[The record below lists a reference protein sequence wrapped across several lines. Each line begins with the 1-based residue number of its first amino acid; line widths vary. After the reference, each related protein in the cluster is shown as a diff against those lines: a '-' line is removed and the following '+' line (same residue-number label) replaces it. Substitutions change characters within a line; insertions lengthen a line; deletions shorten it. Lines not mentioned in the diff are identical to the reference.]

1 VFWQGELVNY
11 RYRYPLSLQTVLPD
25 DYSRNKD
32 FGSLLE
38 LLRELGF
45 WGVELNLGDSKD
57 HDFEAVQRFLGQFG
71 LEFSMLATGLTAR
84 RLGLSLSDSNEVA
97 RSRAVEKCREMIAW
111 VRNPQTGV
119 ILGLIKGGPSPE
131 PEIARRQ
138 FALSLAELV
147 PTAKARKV
155 AILVEATNRY
165 ETAVANTVADAV
177 GLIGKH
183 GVECAQV
190 LPDTFHMNIEEAD
203 LPGALRANR
212 DCFRSL
218 HLSDNNR
225 YYPGFGAIDFGRI
238 VACLA
243 EIGYQGRLAIE
254 GNTRVDLRSDLRA
267 TMKHLAPLL
276 EG

>member
-1 VFWQGELVNY
+1 MNH
-11 RYRYPLSLQTVLPD
+11 RYRYPLSFQTVLPD
-25 DYSRNKD
+25 DYSRNRG
-32 FGSLLE
+32 FGSLLD

-45 WGVELNLGDSKD
+45 WGVELNLNDPKE
-57 HDFEAVQRFLGQFG
+57 HDFEPVRRFLGQHG

-84 RLGLSLSDSNEVA
+84 RLGLSLSHSNEAV

-111 VRNPQTGV
+111 VGSPQTGI
-119 ILGLIKGGPSPE
+119 ILGFIKGGPSPE

-138 FALSLAELV
+138 FALSLAEIV
-147 PTAKARKV
+147 PLAKARKV

-165 ETAVANTVADAV
+165 ETAVANTVAEGAKLV
-177 GLIGKH
+177 GKY
-183 GVECAQV
+183 GVDCAQV

-203 LPGALRANR
+203 LLGALRANR
-212 DCFRSL
+212 DHFRSL

-225 YYPGFGAIDFGRI
+225 HFPGFGAIDFGRI
-238 VACLA
+238 VACLP

-254 GNTRVDLRSDLRA
+254 GNIRLDLAGDLRA

>member
-1 VFWQGELVNY
+1 MYWHNEPVN
-11 RYRYPLSLQTVLPD
+11 YRYPLSLQTVLPN
-25 DYSRNKD
+25 DYSRSKD

-45 WGVELNLGDSKD
+45 WGVELNLGNPKD
-57 HDFEAVQRFLGQFG
+57 HDFEAVRRFLKQFG

-84 RLGLSLSDSNEVA
+84 RLGLSLSDSNEAA

-111 VRNPQTGV
+111 VGSPQTGV

-147 PTAKARKV
+147 PTARARKV

-165 ETAVANTVADAV
+165 ETAVANTVADAGEIV
-177 GLIGKH
+177 GAH

-203 LPGALRANR
+203 LLGALRANR
-212 DCFRSL
+212 DSFRSL

-225 YYPGFGAIDFGRI
+225 YFPGFGAIDFGRI
-238 VACLA
+238 VACLG

-254 GNTRVDLRSDLRA
+254 GNTRVDLKSDLRA